1 MEEGETCT
9 LGSSSFPGLGGI
21 PFFFTALTLTSLH
34 ARSCSVT
41 QRFSRAIDAGKE
53 DEGPLVLCSHLAPSP
68 PPRRRIIE
76 GTAPP
81 PPSRCSHEAMAIH
94 AAAIRRRRRGHNPPP
109 LDPREGVATTII
121 TVIIISPQM
130 KDLPFRNPKSTKSPG
145 RGHSTGPDQEISCSC
160 ATFENFPFSQTACW
174 VGSVAAD
181 GRWGGGCCSERPGGF
196 WQGGET
202 PLSLGGR
209 PFCLLPPS

>member
-1 MEEGETCT
+1 M
-9 LGSSSFPGLGGI
+9 GSSSFPGLGGI

-41 QRFSRAIDAGKE
+41 QRFSRVIDAWKE

-81 PPSRCSHEAMAIH
+81 PPSRCSHEAMAMH

-109 LDPREGVATTII
+109 FDPREGVATTII
-121 TVIIISPQM
+121 IVIIIFPQM
-130 KDLPFRNPKSTKSPG
+130 KDLAFRNPKSTKSPG
-145 RGHSTGPDQEISCSC
+145 RGQLGTGPDQDSCSC
-160 ATFENFPFSQTACW
+160 ATFENFPFNQTACW

-181 GRWGGGCCSERPGGF
+181 ETAGGVVVGAFERPGGF